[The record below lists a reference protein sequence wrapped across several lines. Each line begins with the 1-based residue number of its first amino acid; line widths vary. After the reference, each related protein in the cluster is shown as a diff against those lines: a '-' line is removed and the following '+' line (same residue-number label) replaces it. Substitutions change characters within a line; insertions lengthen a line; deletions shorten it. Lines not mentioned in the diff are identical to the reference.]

1 MIRLYVASK
10 KLVEAEKEICIKL
23 VVPTEENNIWIA
35 LQKTEMESL
44 DDCEISDI
52 ECDVKE
58 ADEFLK
64 KLDFDKTDIFEMNVF
79 AHMLLNFSKCELDN
93 YCEKLERCKPKTLK
107 EAIYK
112 I

>member
-23 VVPTEENNIWIA
+23 VFPTEENNIWIA

-64 KLDFDKTDIFEMNVF
+64 KLVYWSSFF
-79 AHMLLNFSKCELDN
+79 ATLCSKKYLTKSNFHWC
-93 YCEKLERCKPKTLK
+93 
-107 EAIYK
+107 
-112 I
+112 